1 MIIKEEISKHLP
13 DLIMLLKSH
22 NVRYL
27 YAFGSAVSDIFDNAR
42 SDIDLLIEIDEP
54 DPIKR
59 GEKLI
64 SIWDSFEDLFN
75 RKVDLLTDSRI
86 RNPYLRKSID
96 ATKVLIY
103 DGKKSKILV

>member
-1 MIIKEEISKHLP
+1 MIIKVEILRHLP
-13 DLIMLLKSH
+13 DFILLFKNH
-22 NVRYL
+22 NVKYL
-27 YAFGSAVSDIFDNAR
+27 YAFGSAVSSQFDSSK

-54 DPIKR
+54 DPLKR

-64 SIWDSFEDLFN
+64 SIWDSLENLFN
-75 RKVDLLTDSRI
+75 RKVDLLTDSGI

-103 DGKKSKILV
+103 DGKKSQILI

>member
-1 MIIKEEISKHLP
+1 
-13 DLIMLLKSH
+13 MLFKTH
-22 NVRYL
+22 NVKYL
-27 YAFGSAVSDIFDNAR
+27 YACGSAVKATFASSTRDTV
-42 SDIDLLIEIDEP
+42 LLIAMDEP
-54 DPIKR
+54 APSKR

-64 SIWDSFEDLFN
+64 SIWDSFESLFN

-103 DGKKSKILV
+103 DGKKSKILI

>member
-1 MIIKEEISKHLP
+1 MKYQGIYQISLFC
-13 DLIMLLKSH
+13 LRTH
-22 NVRYL
+22 NVKYL
-27 YAFGSAVSDIFDNAR
+27 YAFGSAVSDKFDSSK

-64 SIWDSFEDLFN
+64 SIWDSFESLFN

-86 RNPYLRKSID
+86 RNPF
-96 ATKVLIY
+96 
-103 DGKKSKILV
+103 KKKY

>member
-1 MIIKEEISKHLP
+1 MIIKEEISKQLP
-13 DLIMLLKSH
+13 DLIKLLKAH
-22 NVRYL
+22 NVKYL
-27 YAFGSAVSDIFDNAR
+27 YAFGSAVSDKFDNAR

>member
-13 DLIMLLKSH
+13 DLIMLLKTH
-22 NVRYL
+22 NVKYL
-27 YAFGSAVSDIFDNAR
+27 YAFGSAVSDKFDNAR

>member
-1 MIIKEEISKHLP
+1 
-13 DLIMLLKSH
+13 MLLKSH